1 MFNGGRKRKASRK
14 RSQGR
19 STKRLRAG
27 VVGNKSWFHSGGS
40 TRGNI
45 GGRPSQVFVPGTIG
59 VAGRAFVKLRT
70 MYWGS
75 YTSTSGAFTTA
86 RIAKI
91 NSIFDPTGT
100 LGSIK
105 PSGYTQWAAMYHSY
119 IVHACKVELQLHR
132 GTGDVVASTVVM
144 APSSGTQTAPT
155 TIYDAAGQPFA
166 RHITIPEGSSTEMSK
181 MFVYTSIGQV
191 IGQDKKTI
199 AYDDTFAALV
209 TADPATLCHMNVSMQ
224 SIDAATTSVVE
235 FAVFITQWVEFFGPK
250 LLTQT

>member
-1 MFNGGRKRKASRK
+1 MPKRKSSSKGSKKGGK
-14 RSQGR
+14 RR
-19 STKRLRAG
+19 RPN

-45 GGRPSQVFVPGTIG
+45 GGRPSEVFVPGTVG

-70 MYWGS
+70 HYWGS

-86 RIAKI
+86 RISKI
-91 NSIFDPTGT
+91 NSILDPAGT
-100 LGSIK
+100 LGSIR
-105 PSGYTQWAAMYHSY
+105 PSGYTQWASMYHSY

-132 GTGDVVASTVVM
+132 GTGDLVASTVIM
-144 APSSGTQTAPT
+144 APSSGSQTAPT

-166 RHITIPEGSSTEMSK
+166 RHITVPEGTSTEMSK
-181 MFVYTSIGQV
+181 MFVYTTIGQV

-209 TADPATLCHMNVSMQ
+209 SADPATLCHMNVSMQ

-235 FAVFITQWVEFFGPK
+235 FGVFITQWVEFFGPK
-250 LLTQT
+250 LLTQS